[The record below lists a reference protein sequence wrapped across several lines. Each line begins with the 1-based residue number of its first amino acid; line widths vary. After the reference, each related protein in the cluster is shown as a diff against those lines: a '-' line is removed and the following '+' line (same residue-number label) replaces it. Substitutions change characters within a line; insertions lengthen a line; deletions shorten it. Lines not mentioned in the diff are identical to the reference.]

1 VVATIDTLNVQNCS
15 VTAWA
20 FATLRH
26 DDDALFEALLERVAA
41 NIAFCEPQN
50 VANTLWA
57 YARLGRPLGR
67 HAAAFKVCVW
77 GGDWSAGWVGSGTVV
92 LHGGCVE
99 VETADRCC
107 QIVT

>member
-26 DDDALFEALLERVAA
+26 DDDELFEALLERVAA

-67 HAAAFKVCVW
+67 HAAAFKVGAWSCSPPEW
-77 GGDWSAGWVGSGTVV
+77 GGHSGHSPTI
-92 LHGGCVE
+92 
-99 VETADRCC
+99 D
-107 QIVT
+107 ISI